1 MLIRDATPDDASA
14 ACAVLRASIS
24 DLCVADHG
32 NDPAILARW
41 LGNKTPENVAED
53 ACHSLLVAIEGTRIV
68 AVGSV
73 RDCGEITMNYVAP
86 TARFHGVSKFLLAAL
101 ETRAA
106 ERGSARCCLLST
118 ETAHRFYLARG
129 YRDDGPPVGKFGS
142 RGGYPMSRRIGDR
155 P

>member
-1 MLIRDATPDDASA
+1 MRPPPAR
-14 ACAVLRASIS
+14 CCGASIS

-41 LGNKTPENVAED
+41 LGNKTPENVAAWIQD
-53 ACHSLLVAIEGTRIV
+53 AGHSLLVAIEGKRIL

-73 RDCGEITMNYVAP
+73 RDSGEITVSYVAP
-86 TARFHGVSKFLLAAL
+86 TARFHGVSRFLLAAL
-101 ETRAA
+101 ETRAT
-106 ERGSARCCLLST
+106 ERGNARCSLLST

-142 RGGYPMSRRIGDR
+142 RGGYPMSKPIGDR
-155 P
+155 ERCGV